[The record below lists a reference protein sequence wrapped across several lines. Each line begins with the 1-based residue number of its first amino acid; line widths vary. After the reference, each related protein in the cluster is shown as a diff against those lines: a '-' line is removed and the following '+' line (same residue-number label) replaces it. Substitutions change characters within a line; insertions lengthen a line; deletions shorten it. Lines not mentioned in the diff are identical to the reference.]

1 MARTLVIGLT
11 ESGTR
16 TTVNEDTFSLGGRVY
31 PDMITGS
38 EERSGKSSAY
48 TQLYAVTHGYGGP
61 GAGDLAG
68 RIIQRTV
75 MDLSEMLAQYKRPE
89 LDFRSFC
96 KDLITEAH
104 ARVIRQIKPR
114 NNGGMTG
121 ASLALLLID
130 ANVAYI
136 LNIGDTDIH
145 LFRNDK
151 LMHPTLA
158 ACEGEDPGAGRTWV
172 IGEGERPPG
181 SFPLTIKQFSLRPGD
196 IILLSSLGF
205 NQGYGGPRLA
215 EDLASPD
222 AFAATIR
229 QAQIHSRQR
238 DDSVDGTILAVKIR
252 DLELREPDGDIPES
266 EVRRAIYH
274 NGQGLFPDEET
285 DDLPAAYKPKKEK
298 AANKGEESMARTAKK
313 ERRKR
318 NLKTFFLFLLL
329 GFLIGMAVILLVWF
343 LILS

>member
-11 ESGTR
+11 ESGRR

-38 EERSGKSSAY
+38 EERSGQSSAY
-48 TQLYAVTHGYGGP
+48 TQIYAVTRGYGGP
-61 GAGDLAG
+61 GVGDLAG
-68 RIIQRTV
+68 RILQRTV
-75 MDLSEMLAQYKRPE
+75 MDMSEMLAQYKRPD

-96 KDLITEAH
+96 KDLIFEAH
-104 ARVIRQIKPR
+104 ERVSRQIKPR
-114 NNGGMTG
+114 KGGQSG
-121 ASLALLLID
+121 ASLALLLVD
-130 ANVAYI
+130 ANLAYI

-158 ACEGEDPGAGRTWV
+158 ACEGSDLADERPWV
-172 IGEGERPPG
+172 IGEGDRPPS
-181 SFPLTIKQFSLRPGD
+181 SFPLTIKQFALRPGD
-196 IILLSSLGF
+196 IILLSSQGF

-215 EDLASPD
+215 EDLGSPD

-238 DDSVDGTILAVKIR
+238 DDSVDGTILAIKIR
-252 DLELREPDGDIPES
+252 DLELSEPDGEIPES

-274 NGQGLFPDEET
+274 NGNGLSADEN
-285 DDLPAAYKPKKEK
+285 DDLAPAFDRKNEK
-298 AANKGEESMARTAKK
+298 AAGKGEDSMAKTLKK

-329 GFLIGMAVILLVWF
+329 GFLIGMAVILFVWF
-343 LILS
+343 LILR